1 MKDLYDGK
9 DDPEEKKFLEYLKV
23 SLDTVTFHTR
33 KEKELDIGI
42 NVPEYE
48 RNAHWRVEVGVG
60 DLKLHICVKIGFSDS
75 ERKLQS

>member
-42 NVPEYE
+42 NVPEHE
-48 RNAHWRVEVGVG
+48 RNARRRVESRGRRSKAPYMCKH
-60 DLKLHICVKIGFSDS
+60 LF
-75 ERKLQS
+75 Q

>member
-42 NVPEYE
+42 NVPEHE
-48 RNAHWRVEVGVG
+48 RNARRRVESRGRRSKAPSIYV
-60 DLKLHICVKIGFSDS
+60 
-75 ERKLQS
+75 